1 MSRCGLASRIWQAG
15 LALLALACAGCNLHS
30 GEQTP
35 RLTLFIGVDASA
47 SFHDSGS
54 YDDAMSFLAHYIY
67 GHLNGLGSLERPR
80 ELFVGSIGGS
90 LKGDPK
96 AFHPQHDFTGKS
108 VPKIEESLR
117 AWFPPLD
124 QLTDFNAFF
133 RQVTRITKERNL
145 VLAPISVVIVSD
157 GVPDLTPG
165 MEAKA
170 PADRY
175 GTIDLS
181 SLDFLARN
189 VTLRIAYVSPKVGDQ
204 WRTLVPRQRVRLWT
218 VEAEVMTGWNNQI
231 QPAVDLAGQN
241 RLWDWIH
248 DNVDYRVRS
257 VRL

>member
-1 MSRCGLASRIWQAG
+1 MSRRARAPWIGRAAG
-15 LALLALACAGCNLHS
+15 LLALACAGCNLHS

-47 SFHDSGS
+47 SFYNSGS
-54 YDDAMSFLAHYIY
+54 YNDAMSFLAHYIY
-67 GHLNGLGSLERPR
+67 GHLNGLGGLERPR

-108 VPKIEESLR
+108 VEKIEESLR
-117 AWFPPLD
+117 AWFPPVD

-145 VLAPISVVIVSD
+145 VLAPISVVLVSD
-157 GVPDLTPG
+157 GIPDLTPG

-175 GTIDLS
+175 RAIDLS
-181 SLDFLARN
+181 SLDYLARN

-218 VEAEVMTGWNNQI
+218 VEAEVMSGWNDQI
-231 QPAVDLAGQN
+231 RPAADLPDQS
-241 RLWDWIH
+241 RLWDWIR
-248 DNVDYRVRS
+248 DNVDYRVRT